1 MKVEVAVLG
10 SVPNK
15 PTVSVDL
22 KLRSTK
28 IGEFTLVPQREIT
41 AHWRGPSAGPFKETH
56 CQSKGVEQDVS
67 WFETAVGMEL
77 YLDGV
82 LGPCY

>member
-22 KLRSTK
+22 KQHSTK

-56 CQSKGVEQDVS
+56 SVRAKVWSRMCHGLKLQWGWS
-67 WFETAVGMEL
+67 
-77 YLDGV
+77 YI
-82 LGPCY
+82 